1 MTAQIIFSLT
11 YVPFVILIAM
21 SCLYEG
27 KTSNILKSLSVVCA
41 LIATA
46 SYIVFIKNIL

>member
-1 MTAQIIFSLT
+1 MSAQIIFSLT

-27 KTSNILKSLSVVCA
+27 KTAKILKILSLACVT
-41 LIATA
+41 IATF
-46 SYIVFIKNIL
+46 SYIIFIKNIL